1 MSGLNPDVLLLVA
14 GQIDDLQTLSSL
26 SQTSSMTNSLLKTYE
41 HSIVKTMI
49 HRRMAA
55 GLVFPPCGSI
65 LASHTRD
72 LEILPAFSYS
82 VIQELD
88 MRSRRVETLFSP
100 GSPLIKAA
108 HESQSHAALPE
119 QEFNSLIAG
128 LKRAVM
134 LADRLKD
141 CVAEVAFQ
149 WPGPFAQH
157 DVDAYQEY
165 IKRKVKLAQFEVL
178 HSSCSPIDLAFLST
192 LADIAGMAYAAEHPF
207 VAHDP
212 SPWPR
217 VTAFKE
223 ALYTHGSMALWAWLR
238 PRDEPVAP
246 PAAGSGSDKTGLAQ
260 HVSDSDSP
268 GEETAKVE
276 LILVM
281 EKAVSV
287 VLEDIGL
294 WEAGRGAYED
304 DEFANETLVLPGIY
318 SRVRMEYSRKTGR
331 PFERV
336 GVDMDVAVLLAIRE
350 EVDEEEG
357 SG

>member
-1 MSGLNPDVLLLVA
+1 MPGLNPDVLLLVA
-14 GQIDDLQTLSSL
+14 GQMDDLQTLSSL
-26 SQTSSMTNSLLKTYE
+26 SQTSSLTNSILKTYE

-49 HRRMAA
+49 HRRIAA

-65 LASHTRD
+65 LSSHTRD
-72 LEILPAFSYS
+72 LEFLPAFSYS

-100 GSPLIKAA
+100 GSPLIKAM

-119 QEFNSLIAG
+119 QEFNNLVTG

-134 LADRLKD
+134 FADRLKD
-141 CVAEVAFQ
+141 CVAEVVFQ
-149 WPGPFAQH
+149 WPEQLSQY
-157 DVDAYQEY
+157 DIDAYQND
-165 IKRKVKLAQFEVL
+165 IRRKVKLAQFEVL
-178 HSSCSPIDLAFLST
+178 RRSCSPIELAFLST

-212 SPWPR
+212 LPWPR

-238 PRDEPVAP
+238 PRDQPAAP
-246 PAAGSGSDKTGLAQ
+246 PAAGSGSDKTGPAAA
-260 HVSDSDSP
+260 HVSATSGD
-268 GEETAKVE
+268 ERAKVE
-276 LILVM
+276 LMLVM
-281 EKAVSV
+281 EQAVSV

-304 DEFANETLVLPGIY
+304 DEFADESLVLPGLY
-318 SRVRMEYSRKTGR
+318 SRIRTEYSRKTGR

-336 GVDMDVAVLLAIRE
+336 GVDMDVVVLLAIRE
-350 EVDEEEG
+350 EVDEEGG

>member
-1 MSGLNPDVLLLVA
+1 MAGLNHDVLLLVA

-26 SQTSSMTNSLLKTYE
+26 SQTSSLTNSLLKTYE

-49 HRRMAA
+49 HRRIAA
-55 GLVFPPCGSI
+55 GLVVPPCGSI
-65 LASHTRD
+65 LASHTQD
-72 LEILPAFSYS
+72 LEFLPAFSYF

-88 MRSRRVETLFSP
+88 MRSRRIETLFSP
-100 GSPLIKAA
+100 GSPLIKAM

-119 QEFNSLIAG
+119 QEFNNLITG

-141 CVAEVAFQ
+141 CVAEVVFQ
-149 WPGPFAQH
+149 WPEPFLQH
-157 DVDAYQEY
+157 DSDAYHEY
-165 IKRKVKLAQFEVL
+165 IRRKVKLAQFEVL

-207 VAHDP
+207 VADDP

-238 PRDEPVAP
+238 PRDEPAAP
-246 PAAGSGSDKTGLAQ
+246 PAAGTGSDKTGPAQ
-260 HVSDSDSP
+260 RVSDSP
-268 GEETAKVE
+268 GEEKAKVE
-276 LILVM
+276 LMLVM

-287 VLEDIGL
+287 VLDDIGL
-294 WEAGRGAYED
+294 WEAGKGAYED

-318 SRVRMEYSRKTGR
+318 SRVRTEYSRKTGR

-350 EVDEEEG
+350 EVNEERG